1 MDTTLV
7 LAVVSTFCVLIAGIV
22 LGFIGGIVVMMNR
35 IREYRDFDAPSGI
48 DRAAIGELLTWLER

>member
-1 MDTTLV
+1 M